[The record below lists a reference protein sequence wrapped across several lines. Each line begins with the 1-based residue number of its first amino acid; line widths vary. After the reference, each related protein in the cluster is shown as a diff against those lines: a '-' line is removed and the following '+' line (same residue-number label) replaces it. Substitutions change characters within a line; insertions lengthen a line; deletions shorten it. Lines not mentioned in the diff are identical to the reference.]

1 MKTTIVIATALIFSL
16 TMNVNAQNKAS
27 KNEVKVEK
35 KEKKVKKE
43 KKEKKEAA
51 NKKEEKTN
59 NGNAYGKNKGD
70 LEGKEFGQDR
80 AANAKIQAKK
90 DKEVVEN
97 NIQTMVEE
105 IQKEEKNLAEIQA
118 QKNDPAN
125 SDNKVDEAI
134 KNSENKINEMTEKLK
149 KENNKLKELQKIIL
163 SNE

>member
-16 TMNVNAQNKAS
+16 TINLNAQNKATNS
-27 KNEVKVEK
+27 KAKVEK
-35 KEKKVKKE
+35 KEKKQKE
-43 KKEKKEAA
+43 ST
-51 NKKEEKTN
+51 NKVDEKTN
-59 NGNAYGKNKGD
+59 NGNAYGKNKEG

-80 AANAKIQAKK
+80 AANAKVQAKK
-90 DKEVVEN
+90 DKEVVEK

-105 IQKEEKNLAEIQA
+105 IQKEEKNLEEIQA
-118 QKNDPAN
+118 QKNDSAN
-125 SDNKVDEAI
+125 NDNKVDEAI